1 LAFDQGHI
9 FATGFTGNYLAA
21 VPSARSNVM
30 QSIKLLVA
38 LMLIAAWALPTA
50 QAQESTAEYSADFT
64 FETAEM
70 AQTGKV
76 FAAPGKE
83 RRESVFEGGM
93 TSVTIRREDLGKL
106 WILMPSERMYME
118 VNPGQSDPSGMQSSS
133 PDDYDVQ
140 MTVVGPEQLDG
151 VDAIKHK
158 VIMTDADGNKMG
170 GFWWVSNEGIPLK
183 MDMLAVDDGDKM
195 RLKQQLSN
203 VEIGTQPPE
212 LFEIPSDYNS
222 MSMGIGMG
230 IGRGM
235 LGLPAGGQGDD
246 DDDR

>member
-1 LAFDQGHI
+1 MRL
-9 FATGFTGNYLAA
+9 
-21 VPSARSNVM
+21 
-30 QSIKLLVA
+30 IKPLVA
-38 LMLIAAWALPTA
+38 LMLITAWVLPTA
-50 QAQESTAEYSADFT
+50 QAQESTAEYAADFT

-83 RRESVFEGGM
+83 RRESVMEGGI

-118 VNPGQSDPSGMQSSS
+118 VSPGQSDPSGMQSSS
-133 PDDYDVQ
+133 PDDYNVQ
-140 MTVVGPEQLDG
+140 MTVVGPEPLDG

-158 VIMTDADGNKMG
+158 VIMIDEDGNKMG
-170 GFWWVSNEGIPLK
+170 GFWWISNEGIPLK

-203 VEIGTQPPE
+203 VVLGAQPPE
-212 LFEIPSDYNS
+212 LFEIPSDYTS
-222 MSMGIGMG
+222 LSMGIGMG
-230 IGRGM
+230 IGAGM
-235 LGLPAGGQGDD
+235 LGLPSGRQND